1 MFNHD
6 SATVTSPTATAT
18 AACLIF
24 NGNFIAH
31 NYSSDPTVDFLNV
44 SK

>member
-6 SATVTSPTATAT
+6 SATVTSPTATAR
-18 AACLIF
+18 LIF

>member
-18 AACLIF
+18 RLIF